1 MICVQHLGERVFHLK
16 KFQSVLQNCL
26 TEYLFIFSLLKHRN
40 LAAKIKNFNSNK
52 NTHHYRINVMFGTP
66 NRSVMQA
73 GTPGSAGNRSRPGTA
88 TRRAVISSGRKASA
102 HG

>member
-1 MICVQHLGERVFHLK
+1 
-16 KFQSVLQNCL
+16 
-26 TEYLFIFSLLKHRN
+26 
-40 LAAKIKNFNSNK
+40 
-52 NTHHYRINVMFGTP
+52 MFGTP